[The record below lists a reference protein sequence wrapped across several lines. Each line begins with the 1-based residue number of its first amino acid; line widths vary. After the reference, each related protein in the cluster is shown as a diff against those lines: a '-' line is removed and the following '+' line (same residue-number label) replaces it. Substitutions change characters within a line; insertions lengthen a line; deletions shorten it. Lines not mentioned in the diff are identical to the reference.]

1 MSNHLRPYP
10 NQIVSPHRVKTKRPS
25 VQPTQPA
32 QPTQPKKPARLVNNP
47 EPFKLSYGGWKPIGF
62 SEDSARSKPRDV
74 IVTIDSAIA
83 SAPEAESDDL
93 MASAGPAVP
102 PPYEAPSTVYVTP
115 KAKPAPAPAYDPS
128 PMSALAIAPVPAA
141 PVYSPVPAAPVYSP
155 APHSVIL
162 PSYTP
167 APSTLS
173 PGSSNGGSP
182 DSLLSYA
189 DASIESNTRLTKDVT
204 KDTNS
209 DELFYLYYRNQ
220 DHKTEYTR
228 DAGLSQ
234 HLGVRGLDFPLYDY
248 EDIYDVYR
256 AERDL
261 AQGPFGVQSSSSVT
275 FNQNIG
281 GHKSGF
287 SYTIPG

>member
-1 MSNHLRPYP
+1 MSNHFRPHP
-10 NQIVSPHRVKTKRPS
+10 NKIVSPHRVKTQRPS
-25 VQPTQPA
+25 APPTQH
-32 QPTQPKKPARLVNNP
+32 TQHKKPVRPVNTP

-62 SEDSARSKPRDV
+62 SEDSARSKPKDV

-93 MASAGPAVP
+93 LASADPAVP
-102 PPYEAPSTVYVTP
+102 PPYEAPSPVYVTP

-141 PVYSPVPAAPVYSP
+141 PVYSPVSAAPVYSP

-167 APSTLS
+167 APDTIS
-173 PGSSNGGSP
+173 PASSNGGSP

-189 DASIESNTRLTKDVT
+189 DSSIESNTRLTKDVT
-204 KDTNS
+204 KDPNS
-209 DELFYLYYRNQ
+209 DELFYLYYR
-220 DHKTEYTR
+220 DPEPKTEFTR

-234 HLGVRGLDFPLYDY
+234 HLGVRGLDFPLYDD
-248 EDIYDVYR
+248 EEIYDVYR
-256 AERDL
+256 TERDQD
-261 AQGPFGVQSSSSVT
+261 QGPFGVQSSSSVT

-281 GHKSGF
+281 GQQSGF
-287 SYTIPG
+287 SYTITG